1 MPSAPETR
9 SREQW
14 ATRTGFILA
23 TLGSAIGLGNI
34 WRFSYVAGE
43 NGGGA
48 FLIAYCGALVLIG
61 LPLLLAELALG
72 RRAQGDVVQTF
83 ADAGPRNPLGI
94 YGYVAVV
101 GAGLI
106 LSYYSVVA
114 GWVLRYFFEYL
125 FALFGA
131 PTGADPAGQ
140 FVSFI
145 GDPWQP
151 LAWHF
156 VFLVGTFAIVAGGVR
171 RGIEKLNRLLLPL
184 LGLMVIGLVARGMT
198 LPGGMDGARFLL
210 APDWRMLGEPSV
222 YLAALGQAFFS
233 IGLGMGVLVTYG
245 SYLGR
250 AHRLPT
256 AALAIVAG
264 DAAFAICAGLAIFP
278 AVFAF
283 GLVPEQ
289 GPLLAFITLPHVFAT
304 MPGGA
309 LTGLVFFALLFGAA
323 LTSAISLLEVPVAYV
338 TRRFGLSRL
347 RAATT
352 IALLIFA
359 LGVPS
364 SLGFGPL
371 AHIEILGRG
380 ILDAVDQSVSSV
392 ALPLGGLVVAIMVGW
407 VLPGDSA
414 AEAADLKG
422 GYLSPIWLG
431 LLRYIVPLLILAILL
446 SNIGLI

>member
-1 MPSAPETR
+1 MQTDPETPP
-9 SREQW
+9 REQW

-48 FLIAYCGALVLIG
+48 FLIVYCGALILIG

-83 ADAGPRNPLGI
+83 ADAGPRNPLRF

-114 GWVLRYFFEYL
+114 GWVLRYFFDYL
-125 FALFGA
+125 FALFQA
-131 PTGADPAGQ
+131 PTDVDHADQ

-145 GDPWQP
+145 SDTWQP
-151 LAWHF
+151 LAWHL
-156 VFLVGTFAIVAGGVR
+156 VFLVTTFAVVAGGVR
-171 RGIEKLNRLLLPL
+171 RGIEKLNRLILPL
-184 LGLMVIGLVARGMT
+184 LGIMVIGLAVRGMT

-210 APDWRMLGEPSV
+210 SPEWRMLAEPRV

-233 IGLGMGVLVTYG
+233 IGLGMGILVTYG

-250 AHRLPT
+250 SHRLPT
-256 AALAIVAG
+256 AALAIAGG
-264 DAAFAICAGLAIFP
+264 DAAFAIVAGLAIFP

-283 GLVPEQ
+283 GLAPEQ

-304 MPGGA
+304 MPGGT

-323 LTSAISLLEVPVAYV
+323 LTSAVSLLEVPVAYV
-338 TRRFGLSRL
+338 TRRFGLSRR
-347 RAATT
+347 RAAAGITLA
-352 IALLIFA
+352 IFLLG
-359 LGVPS
+359 LPS

-371 AHIEILGRG
+371 EHIQIMGRG
-380 ILDAVDQSVSSV
+380 ILDAVDQTVSAV
-392 ALPLGGLVVAIMVGW
+392 LLPIGGLVIAIMVGW
-407 VLPGDSA
+407 VLRSVSA
-414 AEAADLKG
+414 AEAADLQG
-422 GYLSPIWLG
+422 GYVSAVWLG
-431 LLRYIVPLLILAILL
+431 LLRYVVPLLIVAILL
-446 SNIGLI
+446 GNIGLL